1 MSYDGIT
8 PLDDAIAFDLKL
20 CKRRDPNKLSK
31 LKKQACGALGIE
43 FVKQGGKKPPAY
55 NVAIY
60 EWLKSNKPATP
71 IPELDNDIDPPAPIP
86 EVVPITQ
93 LVNDVVPIVEPA
105 PLELNI
111 IQSTDCDK
119 FISINYRHA
128 DNSRHTVQ
136 LEKFYIDA
144 LKAIGID
151 DVSKFV
157 AENAGVATVTK
168 NVKRAIVFELVK
180 RANMVKK

>member
-8 PLDDAIAFDLKL
+8 P
-20 CKRRDPNKLSK
+20 PLSK
-31 LKKQACGALGIE
+31 AVAKLFDVKSPNDVSKFTRQACGALG
-43 FVKQGGKKPPAY
+43 VKFRQGGGKYPTEDSK
-55 NVAIY
+55 AIY
-60 EWLKSNKPATP
+60 RWLESNHEWLKSNKPAKP
-71 IPELDNDIDPPAPIP
+71 IPELDNDLDPLAPIP

-93 LVNDVVPIVEPA
+93 LVNDVA

-111 IQSTDCDK
+111 IQSIDCDK
-119 FISINYRHA
+119 FVSINYRHA

-136 LEKFYIDA
+136 IERFYIDA

-157 AENAGVATVTK
+157 AENAGLTQVTK
-168 NVKRAIVFELVK
+168 NVKRAIVFELVR
-180 RANMVKK
+180 RATGG

>member
-1 MSYDGIT
+1 MSYVGKGSLQKALEQLRGKKFYANEFCRLTDKHRERLNIPKGKAIKS
-8 PLDDAIAFDLKL
+8 PADRLNIYEFERDAIQQQVL
-20 CKRRDPNKLSK
+20 
-31 LKKQACGALGIE
+31 
-43 FVKQGGKKPPAY
+43 
-55 NVAIY
+55 
-60 EWLKSNKPATP
+60 P
-71 IPELDNDIDPPAPIP
+71 IDSLVTLPCLEHPAPIP
-86 EVVPITQ
+86 EVDL

-119 FISINYRHA
+119 FVSINYRHA

-136 LEKFYIDA
+136 IERFYIDA

-157 AENAGVATVTK
+157 AENAGVTTVTK
-168 NVKRAIVFELVK
+168 NVKRAIVFELVR
-180 RANMVKK
+180 RATVVKK

>member
-8 PLDDAIAFDLKL
+8 PS
-20 CKRRDPNKLSK
+20 LSK
-31 LKKQACGALGIE
+31 AVAKLFDVKSPNDVSKFTRQACGALGLK
-43 FVKQGGKKPPAY
+43 FRQGGGKYPTEDSK
-55 NVAIY
+55 AIY
-60 EWLKSNKPATP
+60 QWLESNHEWLKANKPVKP
-71 IPELDNDIDPPAPIP
+71 IPELDNDLKHPAPIP

-93 LVNDVVPIVEPA
+93 LVNEPA

-111 IQSTDCDK
+111 IQSINCDK
-119 FISINYRHA
+119 FVSINYRHA

-144 LKAIGID
+144 LKAIGITD
-151 DVSKFV
+151 ISKFV
-157 AENAGVATVTK
+157 AENAGLKSVTK

-180 RANMVKK
+180 RATVAKSE